1 MKKLAYVAPV
11 AVIVEA
17 EDTEMFCSSITGVA
31 GDAGLQLDA
40 VNPVPTEAEVRELG
54 WEF

>member
-1 MKKLAYVAPV
+1 MKKQVYIAPV

-17 EDTEMFCSSITGVA
+17 EDTEMFCSSITAVA
-31 GDAGLQLDA
+31 GDAGLELDV
-40 VNPVPTEAEVRELG
+40 VNSVPTEAECRELG